1 MAPLRIARIS
11 RMAAGVSGARE
22 AAGRYAKP
30 RKTSAV
36 YVECLEACALQALFR
51 GVGGLL
57 LFERA
62 NLHTVEL
69 VFLRYLDVGREM
81 FFCRLL
87 AMESASSCLVS
98 AATCR
103 TSAPFGMSG
112 AFVAGLLGFAA
123 GGAGV
128 TGSTLA
134 FAFTVFDAGGVAGAF
149 GTGSRCGSPLA
160 GLLLP

>member
-1 MAPLRIARIS
+1 MFFLQ
-11 RMAAGVSGARE
+11 AAGNG
-22 AAGRYAKP
+22 
-30 RKTSAV
+30 
-36 YVECLEACALQALFR
+36 
-51 GVGGLL
+51 
-57 LFERA
+57 ERVV
-62 NLHTVEL
+62 L
-69 VFLRYLDVGREM
+69 
-81 FFCRLL
+81 
-87 AMESASSCLVS
+87 LVS